1 MWINICLLEL
11 EKVLMGFYTLKIPQ
25 RNIIGVIIVN
35 VEHWHKNWGQ
45 AAKDPVFWFIAQSKK
60 ASLGRRKNRW
70 VAFHFLQ
77 EKKRS
82 CEWASYK
89 KRKLLV
95 KCQILLVKLD
105 VCKSVINQHFFHF
118 LVTLLSKSGKMF

>member
-1 MWINICLLEL
+1 MLAWTWKSING
-11 EKVLMGFYTLKIPQ
+11 VLYPKIPQ

-77 EKKRS
+77 EKKKL
-82 CEWASYK
+82 WASIAQK
-89 KRKLLV
+89 EEAIGKVSNLV
-95 KCQILLVKLD
+95 
-105 VCKSVINQHFFHF
+105 
-118 LVTLLSKSGKMF
+118 SKVGCV